1 MSDRGVMILEAL
13 RLGLVGGG
21 GADDWGRGG
30 GVDKERREE
39 ESSSPPP
46 PLSSLTPETLSAFAL
61 PTATST
67 GRRKKPHLTIPG
79 TAGDLRSI
87 LRYLSCH

>member
-46 PLSSLTPETLSAFAL
+46 PPVITNSRDFVCLRFTYSHIYREKKKASFDHTRH
-61 PTATST
+61 
-67 GRRKKPHLTIPG
+67 RR
-79 TAGDLRSI
+79 
-87 LRYLSCH
+87 